1 MAARLQ
7 LTCRLYAAPQLV
19 ATGKCP
25 VTHSTWKTVLLTA
38 LLVAQKL
45 FDDWCLP
52 NGEFCVLWKVL
63 YPNAPA
69 LPVKKVHAMERAFLG
84 YLHYEVNISSDEFW
98 CTFNALTGL
107 KQFAAKNARLAATAA
122 VTCVSTRGPQ
132 TPPQLTPTPPTTA
145 QSNQVASPTA
155 MKVFGGA
162 CPAHAPW
169 GVAGACAAPGTPHRL
184 MRHGAANPNKPKAKQ
199 SVGQISQKFKRLF
212 QPTRPATKKVA
223 GSALPCLP
231 GKAGKQKGGARH
243 TDTIS
248 RLSQFQGAAR
258 ALTAL

>member
-84 YLHYEVNISSDEFW
+84 YLHYDVNISSDEFW
-98 CTFNALTGL
+98 FTFSTLTGL

-122 VTCVSTRGPQ
+122 VTCVSTCGPQ

-145 QSNQVASPTA
+145 QSNRVASPTA
-155 MKVFGGA
+155 VKVSGGA
-162 CPAHAPW
+162 CPAHAP
-169 GVAGACAAPGTPHRL
+169 
-184 MRHGAANPNKPKAKQ
+184 AANPNKPKAKK

-243 TDTIS
+243 TGTIS